1 MAPRRSRRWRVAQR
15 ERCVVDRLAEDHANA
30 RRIAE
35 RLAES
40 RFVELDPA
48 SVHTNIIVVG
58 QAPDGA
64 DAPSLVD
71 RSERRGVLLFVF
83 GPRSIR
89 FVGDFGTTTYSSNCR
104 PTRRQAPGSAAAA
117 R

>member
-1 MAPRRSRRWRVAQR
+1 MKDGVAPEPAMACAQR

-83 GPRSIR
+83 GPRSCGR
-89 FVGDFGTTTYSSNCR
+89 FRNTTTYSSSCR

>member
-30 RRIAE
+30 RIAE

-40 RFVELDPA
+40 RFIELDPA
-48 SVHTNIIVVG
+48 SVQTNIIVVR

-89 FVGDFGTTTYSSNCR
+89 FVGDFGTTTYSSSCR